1 MRNIDAGIRNADGTI
16 DFDIPLRLLQDLK
29 DMRNLSSDVVQSV
42 MLYVQMAYNYRN
54 KKAIQDTLQ
63 TIHDNLTPN
72 VRSRTATDYDRFKD
86 NPTDMT
92 EAIDDENS
100 LT

>member
-1 MRNIDAGIRNADGTI
+1 
-16 DFDIPLRLLQDLK
+16 
-29 DMRNLSSDVVQSV
+29 
-42 MLYVQMAYNYRN
+42 MAYNYRN

-63 TIHDNLTPN
+63 TIHDNLTSN

-100 LT
+100 LKQYEAMMDSTMYGMDTGKSSKAHKETTK